1 MYLTKLL
8 KKFQIEKYIC
18 LNWQMYLS
26 KLNNIFVKHNK
37 CIWLNWQIF
46 IYHFKYNI
54 QRNIF
59 FWYLFSSTLSWKDI
73 HIWNKTISM
82 FHWDHFGI
90 WWQNMFETNVFFH
103 FPSNEMFPLIPWQI
117 IFDRNNLFSL
127 SQQEFVSTNL
137 KTSRYKFTFCQ
148 FYSGD
153 NKLEYKLQFCV
164 VSPMRHKSWRK
175 YDLNKSLTFC
185 SIFLKS
191 QILLPNF

>member
-1 MYLTKLL
+1 
-8 KKFQIEKYIC
+8 
-18 LNWQMYLS
+18 
-26 KLNNIFVKHNK
+26 
-37 CIWLNWQIF
+37 
-46 IYHFKYNI
+46 
-54 QRNIF
+54 
-59 FWYLFSSTLSWKDI
+59 
-73 HIWNKTISM
+73 M

-137 KTSRYKFTFCQ
+137 KTSSYKFTFCQ

-164 VSPMRHKSWRK
+164 VSHTRHKSWRK

-191 QILLPNF
+191 QILLQNVLKIQKYFSLFSSWESFYQDKEHPLPSLSNFKAHFTADKLNHHHFQFLFQIKFNFKSKFTAEQ